1 MCVILSSSV
10 LTVLEG
16 NEVEVVREDK
26 QPFIA
31 TTGSMEAR
39 YYDEE
44 FGSIK
49 FTRRRKYRVLR
60 KAYMDLKGFVKIQ
73 REASK
78 LLKVTTFVPYRSM
91 SDPIMK
97 EIDDD

>member
-1 MCVILSSSV
+1 M
-10 LTVLEG
+10 
-16 NEVEVVREDK
+16 EVVREDK
-26 QPFIA
+26 KPFMEI
-31 TTGSMEAR
+31 TGYVEAR

-44 FGSIK
+44 FGLIK

-60 KAYMDLKGFVKIQ
+60 KAYMNLKGFVEIQ

-91 SDPIMK
+91 SDPIIK